1 MKTTLTYLWW
11 HSSNLVLT
19 TKDIWVR
26 SVCTTMRLVRCWRQ
40 SVWRISGMWWVRAYA
55 VYLYIL
61 ERQWKLKFATFLV
74 SPFSFIHTVYTQKF
88 LKLLMFSG
96 CTTVTKFTVTPNLFF
111 LLSQHTPLEHCC
123 VHSMSPFIS
132 SSGLSP
138 GSREAK
144 VQRAKGFLNCTEPSV
159 AGLPIGRFQSGGT
172 CRIAAARAQW
182 WSSWVE
188 LQAVWSRCLLV
199 SRGESGKQ
207 ANELQ
212 FGVTVNFVTFVQPV
226 NTNLLLWKLEGDT
239 KMLCLK
245 ASFSLHKFVNDC
257 QFFRLFY
264 SCWLLSSTWNRYSF
278 CCSWLVMCESKFCVS
293 MMYSHSVLL
302 DM

>member
-1 MKTTLTYLWW
+1 VAAQQLQSLPLHQTYSFFFHSILHWNIAVFTACR
-11 HSSNLVLT
+11 HSSRVVAFL
-19 TKDIWVR
+19 
-26 SVCTTMRLVRCWRQ
+26 Q
-40 SVWRISGMWWVRAYA
+40 A
-55 VYLYIL
+55 VA
-61 ERQWKLKFATFLV
+61 RPKFRG
-74 SPFSFIHTVYTQKF
+74 PR
-88 LKLLMFSG
+88 
-96 CTTVTKFTVTPNLFF
+96 
-111 LLSQHTPLEHCC
+111 
-123 VHSMSPFIS
+123 S
-132 SSGLSP
+132 SSIAQSQVWL
-138 GSREAK
+138 
-144 VQRAKGFLNCTEPSV
+144 GF
-159 AGLPIGRFQSGGT
+159 PIGRFQSGGT

>member
-144 VQRAKGFLNCTEPSV
+144 VQRAKVFLNCTEPSV
-159 AGLPIGRFQSGGT
+159 ARFSYWSLPVGQYLSDSCCKGSVMILVSWTASSMVEMSISFQRRKWQTSKRT
-172 CRIAAARAQW
+172 
-182 WSSWVE
+182 
-188 LQAVWSRCLLV
+188 AVWCNGKLCNFCATSKHQSIALKT
-199 SRGESGKQ
+199 RGWHQNVVFE
-207 ANELQ
+207 
-212 FGVTVNFVTFVQPV
+212 GVFFAAQI
-226 NTNLLLWKLEGDT
+226 
-239 KMLCLK
+239 
-245 ASFSLHKFVNDC
+245 C
-257 QFFRLFY
+257 Q
-264 SCWLLSSTWNRYSF
+264 WLSIF
-278 CCSWLVMCESKFCVS
+278 
-293 MMYSHSVLL
+293 
-302 DM
+302 